1 MDDTKNWMRAR
12 LVSLRCLRKQ
22 SWLKWSAPAAQCRY
36 ATSEQK
42 RRAELC
48 VDIDQEYIRNF
59 SIVAHIDHGKSTLS
73 DRLLELTKTIDR
85 RNSNEQVL
93 DTLEVERER
102 GITVKA
108 QTCSM
113 IFPYK
118 GQNYTLNLID
128 TPGYRH
134 SFQSHSL

>member
-1 MDDTKNWMRAR
+1 MRAR
-12 LVSLRCLRKQ
+12 LVSLKYIGKQ
-22 SWLKWSAPAAQCRY
+22 SLLRWSAPAAQCRY

-42 RRAELC
+42 RRAELY
-48 VDIDQEYIRNF
+48 VDIDQENIRNF

-73 DRLLELTKTIDR
+73 DRLLELTKTIDA
-85 RNSNEQVL
+85 RNFNEQVL

-113 IFPYK
+113 VFPYNGK
-118 GQNYTLNLID
+118 NYILNLID

-134 SFQSHSL
+134 LSTPTISDLL